1 MIEMDWPVDT
11 TPCPRFPVY
20 TRLNALDVLPAPI
33 TPLAASMCWKPGVM
47 PGWAAGNVEDRS
59 FDPEELR
66 HPSAVCGFFY
76 GHFYINQSTTR
87 VLGARKGLAWQ
98 DVDAAFFNSPG
109 APPHEPHPDDDNPA
123 LRALALG
130 RAAWALSTSS
140 FAELEEDRAIAERA
154 RMERPNLNALSDRG
168 LIARARTMT
177 PLELLMW
184 RGEVIA
190 GTNAAVGPAVAA
202 SLLPPDKAHLLI
214 ACIGQAGEVDS
225 AQPSYALWSLS
236 RMVRQDADL
245 MTRFDRGVDSVAAD
259 LTTACGAFW
268 TAFRRFLA
276 EFGYRGPCE
285 WDLGAHSWE
294 SQPALALALI
304 ERLRHQS
311 DDKSPA
317 ARQMAH
323 VTATEAALREAV
335 ASLEPA
341 KEATF
346 RGAVGS
352 ARRFAAW
359 RERGKTNCVKIINEA
374 RMPLMELGR
383 RLAARGAIAQASH
396 VFMALD
402 EELDALAVSTG
413 EMRDRLSE
421 REARWQFLGE
431 LQVPTFLDGN
441 KPLPGIHTLPRK
453 QDVQVR
459 HAPRGT
465 ILRGASGSQGTAEG
479 TARVISAIDA
489 IDDFQPG
496 EILVAPQTDPSWT
509 PLFMAASAVVVN
521 TGSMASHAMI
531 IARELGIPCIA
542 GLPDA
547 TRLIETGA
555 RVRVDGGRGTVEI
568 L

>member
-20 TRLNALDVLPAPI
+20 TRLNALDVLPTPI

-109 APPHEPHPDDDNPA
+109 APPHEPHPEDDKPA

-140 FAELEEDRAIAERA
+140 FAELEEDRAIADRA

-168 LIARARTMT
+168 LIARARSMT

-190 GTNAAVGPAVAA
+190 GTNAAVGPAVAS
-202 SLLPPDKAHLLI
+202 SLLPPDKAHLLV

-268 TAFRRFLA
+268 TAFRQFLA
-276 EFGYRGPCE
+276 DFGYRGPCE

-311 DDKSPA
+311 DDESPA

-323 VTATEAALREAV
+323 VTATEAAMREAI
-335 ASLEPA
+335 ASLDPA
-341 KEATF
+341 KHAKF

-352 ARRFAAW
+352 ARRFAGW

-402 EELDALAVSTG
+402 EELDALAVSAG

-421 REARWQFLGE
+421 RDARWQFLGE

-441 KPLPGIHTLPRK
+441 KPLPDIHTLPRK

-465 ILRGASGSQGTAEG
+465 VLRGAPGSQGIAEG

-489 IDDFQPG
+489 IDEFQPG

>member
-1 MIEMDWPVDT
+1 MFETDWPIDT
-11 TPCPRFPVY
+11 APCPRFPVY
-20 TRLNALDVLPAPI
+20 TRLNALDVLPTPI
-33 TPLAASMCWKPGVM
+33 TPLAASMCWIPGVM
-47 PGWAAGNVEDRS
+47 PGWAAGNVDDGG
-59 FDPEELR
+59 FGPQELR
-66 HPSAVCGFFY
+66 HPSAVSGFFY
-76 GHFYINQSTTR
+76 GHLYINQSTVR
-87 VLGARKGLAWQ
+87 VMGVRKGIAWQ

-109 APPHEPHPDDDNPA
+109 APPHVPHPADDDPV
-123 LRALALG
+123 LRARAPG
-130 RAAWALSTSS
+130 RAAWALSTAN
-140 FAELEEDRAIAERA
+140 FPDLEEDRAIADRA
-154 RMERPNLNALSDRG
+154 RMERPNLSALSDRG

-190 GTNAAVGPAVAA
+190 GSNAAVGPAVAA

-225 AQPSYALWSLS
+225 AQPSYQLWSLS

-245 MTRFDRGVDSVAAD
+245 MARFDGGADRVAAH
-259 LTTACGAFW
+259 LPNAAGPFW

-285 WDLGAHSWE
+285 WDFGAHSWE
-294 SQPALALALI
+294 SQPSLALALI

-311 DDKSPA
+311 DEESPA
-317 ARQMAH
+317 ARQIAH
-323 VTATEAALREAV
+323 ATASEAALREAL
-335 ASLEPA
+335 AALDPA
-341 KEATF
+341 KEAAF
-346 RGAVGS
+346 RAAVSS

-359 RERGKTNCVKIINEA
+359 RERGKTNCVKVIHEA

-383 RLAARGAIAQASH
+383 RLAERGAIARPSH

-402 EELDALAVSTG
+402 QELDGLALSNG

-421 REARWQFLGE
+421 REAHWQWLGE
-431 LQVPTFLDGN
+431 LQLPTFLDGG
-441 KPLPGIHTLPRK
+441 KPLPPAHSLARK
-453 QDVQVR
+453 QQMQIR
-459 HAPRGT
+459 HAPAGT
-465 ILRGASGSQGTAEG
+465 VLRGAAGSQGSVEG
-479 TARVISAIDA
+479 IARVIHAIDA
-489 IDDFQPG
+489 IEAFQPG

-509 PLFMAASAVVVN
+509 PLFMAAAAVVVD

-542 GLPDA
+542 GLPNA
-547 TRLIETGA
+547 TRLIATGA
-555 RVRVDGGRGTVEI
+555 RVRVDGGHGTVEI